1 MTIQD
6 YIDDQMVNTPQ
17 SMESYKTE
25 RDELRFLM
33 KVQGSTDNE
42 QIEED
47 VNKIFKDING
57 SRGGK

>member
-25 RDELRFLM
+25 LDELRFLM

-47 VNKIFKDING
+47 VKKIFKDING